1 MRSGGGD
8 YIPSTDSE
16 MSIEGHELP
25 EEVWNKKVNTS
36 ITLFLL
42 QSNPLVVVTY
52 GTSQSV
58 HFIEQLLRLYH
69 LSHFR

>member
-25 EEVWNKKVNTS
+25 EEVWNKKVNYNF
-36 ITLFLL
+36 TLFLL
-42 QSNPLVVVTY
+42 QVTSLTPNSPTSESGLV
-52 GTSQSV
+52 
-58 HFIEQLLRLYH
+58 
-69 LSHFR
+69 